1 MKLRPLHTLTLS
13 SKSTPTAY
21 QLEWDKRNKALTIKN
36 LCILMSLAAA
46 AAIVLTVTV
55 STIFI
60 PSVNGSLNL
69 DGVLQRAGIPVLAIL
84 FLLAVS
90 AFVNRHI
97 RTARWILGERP
108 SDDFTSRT
116 AKPIDFTVEQVGE
129 NDWEYT
135 VGDYVF
141 NVHRSFFSDSHGRG
155 RTERGY
161 RIAERSHRIA
171 HTFFADFLRGND
183 SDQSA
188 IVDRISFQL
197 EDHTDYFKATL

>member
-1 MKLRPLHTLTLS
+1 M
-13 SKSTPTAY
+13 TAEKNATVH
-21 QLEWDKRNKALTIKN
+21 QLEWDKRNKTLTIKN

-46 AAIVLTVTV
+46 AAIVLAVTV

-108 SDDFTSRT
+108 SDDFTSYVT
-116 AKPIDFTVEQVGE
+116 KPVDAEVIDLGDNKWTYNVGGYIF
-129 NDWEYT
+129 DVRRYQYT
-135 VGDYVF
+135 TGIFRRKTYCYQI
-141 NVHRSFFSDSHGRG
+141 
-155 RTERGY
+155 TERSG
-161 RIAERSHRIA
+161 RAGSEITSLSENLFREQP
-171 HTFFADFLRGND
+171 
-183 SDQSA
+183 SDQDVILSY
-188 IVDRISFQL
+188 ISERL
-197 EDHTDYFKATL
+197 DEHTDYFEHV